1 MNKLPMGWVEVEL
14 GEIFEIVSGGTP
26 KSSND
31 DFFTN
36 PPNGI
41 AWLTPADLSGYQEKY
56 ISHGKRNITESGY
69 KSCSARLMPRG
80 SVVFSSR
87 TPIGYV
93 AIAKNELCTNQG
105 FKSFVANKF
114 VSSDYLYYYLKS
126 IKDLADSL
134 GTGTTFKEISA
145 TTCKKIPF
153 ILPPKA
159 EQDHIATLL
168 DNHLSQVATI
178 SQKLN
183 DILLIIKQFR
193 QSVLAQAVS
202 GKLLADLDFEN
213 WQKVTL
219 GQIADWSSGGTPS
232 RKNPEYYNG
241 DIAWIK
247 TGDLGEKYINQTSEH
262 ITQEAIKNSS
272 AKLFPKGSVA
282 LAMYGATI
290 GKTSILGIDATT
302 NQACA
307 VALPKKE
314 ILDTEFLYYLLLS
327 EKKNFI
333 AKSKGGAQPNISQTI
348 IKNHEVMLPP
358 FPEQQQIVTEVERLF
373 AVTDSIETQVKE
385 ALERVGHLTQSILH
399 QAFTGNLSADWRA
412 CNADLITGE
421 HSATALLAQI
431 QAKPT
436 KRTTKKADA

>member
-1 MNKLPMGWVEVEL
+1 MSDLPMGWVWTQL
-14 GEIFEIVSGGTP
+14 GEIV
-26 KSSND
+26 
-31 DFFTN
+31 
-36 PPNGI
+36 
-41 AWLTPADLSGYQEKY
+41 
-56 ISHGKRNITESGY
+56 
-69 KSCSARLMPRG
+69 
-80 SVVFSSR
+80 
-87 TPIGYV
+87 
-93 AIAKNELCTNQG
+93 
-105 FKSFVANKF
+105 
-114 VSSDYLYYYLKS
+114 
-126 IKDLADSL
+126 
-134 GTGTTFKEISA
+134 
-145 TTCKKIPF
+145 
-153 ILPPKA
+153 
-159 EQDHIATLL
+159 
-168 DNHLSQVATI
+168 
-178 SQKLN
+178 
-183 DILLIIKQFR
+183 
-193 QSVLAQAVS
+193 
-202 GKLLADLDFEN
+202 
-213 WQKVTL
+213 
-219 GQIADWSSGGTPS
+219 DWSSGGTPS

-272 AKLFPKGSVA
+272 AKLFPRGSVA

-358 FPEQQQIVTEVERLF
+358 FPEQQQIVAEVERLF
-373 AVTDSIETQVKE
+373 ALADSIETQVKE
-385 ALERVGHLTQSILH
+385 ALERVEHLTQSILH

-421 HSATALLAQI
+421 HSADALLAQI
-431 QAKPT
+431 RQAEPKSP
-436 KRTTKKADA
+436 RKKKTQ